1 MNISAAEFKSKCL
14 KIMDQVNDFHEE
26 VIITK
31 HGKPV
36 AKLVPYS
43 TKPQKNLFGFMKD
56 SVMEKDDIIQ
66 FFDEVWDADKEDTR

>member
-1 MNISAAEFKSKCL
+1 MQISAADFKAKCL

-26 VIITK
+26 VVITK

-43 TKPQKNLFGFMKD
+43 QKPLKNLYGYMKNT
-56 SVMEKDDIIQ
+56 VQINRDIIAPV
-66 FFDEVWDADKEDTR
+66 DEIWDAEG